1 MIFGST
7 NYTTSV
13 DIWSIGCVFVEM
25 MLARP
30 LFPGSSSIDQL
41 TQIIKILGDPT
52 GVEMEEIGT
61 PSFKDFKPTNTPPM
75 DWNNVIN
82 KELPADLID
91 LLEKIFVYISFFE
104 QYLSS

>member
-1 MIFGST
+1 
-7 NYTTSV
+7 
-13 DIWSIGCVFVEM
+13 
-25 MLARP
+25 
-30 LFPGSSSIDQL
+30 
-41 TQIIKILGDPT
+41 
-52 GVEMEEIGT
+52 MEEIGT

-104 QYLSS
+104 QYLSSWFLNSPKRRITALDALQHPYFDELRAEEFGLPNNDVYPDLFTFTPEGIY